1 MLQYWGYVCPA
12 TASSL
17 MRAAA
22 DPYHFSTVVD
32 VYNGATGAWTT
43 AQLSVARPML
53 AAASVGNVA
62 LFAGGGSD
70 AVDIYCNSTS
80 AAACQAH
87 ATTAALSTTATAT
100 TTAAPP
106 PPTTIPTTNTAAST
120 TATATTALSPPPST
134 TSPSP
139 PPLPTCTH
147 DCGSCCCPGCHAIN
161 GTCYACAAGSFSSD
175 CSNHTQSS
183 CSICPFGFYCP
194 EGAIQPYVPAF
205 TLAAI
210 IACVVLADLVLA
222 CVFLCSKRLN
232 VADAKGWILAAL
244 LFGPFVWIIW
254 WYKHRDVGPSQLSE
268 ALLLNHS
275 LQCES
280 TTVDSAVI
288 GRVSLC
294 VFSRNNAKQQQ
305 QQPAASS
312 ASLILKPS
320 APPFE
325 EEAVAAVSPPVSSCT
340 SAAAVEVSAAES
352 PSYHVASQK
361 ASQALDLDQPS
372 DDMMDQCPPS
382 PHLLLSRSRCMYI
395 AVVRPFMFCFEC
407 KIV

>member
-1 MLQYWGYVCPA
+1 
-12 TASSL
+12 
-17 MRAAA
+17 
-22 DPYHFSTVVD
+22 
-32 VYNGATGAWTT
+32 
-43 AQLSVARPML
+43 
-53 AAASVGNVA
+53 
-62 LFAGGGSD
+62 
-70 AVDIYCNSTS
+70 
-80 AAACQAH
+80 
-87 ATTAALSTTATAT
+87 
-100 TTAAPP
+100 
-106 PPTTIPTTNTAAST
+106 
-120 TATATTALSPPPST
+120 
-134 TSPSP
+134 
-139 PPLPTCTH
+139 
-147 DCGSCCCPGCHAIN
+147 
-161 GTCYACAAGSFSSD
+161 
-175 CSNHTQSS
+175 
-183 CSICPFGFYCP
+183 
-194 EGAIQPYVPAF
+194 
-205 TLAAI
+205 
-210 IACVVLADLVLA
+210 VLADLVLA

-325 EEAVAAVSPPVSSCT
+325 EEAVAAVS
-340 SAAAVEVSAAES
+340 
-352 PSYHVASQK
+352 
-361 ASQALDLDQPS
+361 QALDLDQPS

-382 PHLLLSRSRCMYI
+382 PPLLLSRSRCMYI
-395 AVVRPFMFCFEC
+395 AVVRPSMFCFEC